1 MIVQRKVAV
10 LPAATV
16 TVVFGKLESV
26 IEAVPLTRLQ
36 APVPTT
42 AAVADIL
49 NVLILHCSMR
59 AGPASATVVAAV
71 LVIVTSDCVIG
82 QEAEAPLVM
91 VQRSTVL
98 APGVTPVIVVVAKAA
113 FVITPGP
120 LTLLHKPVPA
130 VGGVADIVKV
140 LLLH

>member
-1 MIVQRKVAV
+1 MIVHLNVAV

-26 IEAVPLTRLQ
+26 IEAVPLTRLH
-36 APVPTT
+36 APTPTV
-42 AAVADIL
+42 AVFADML
-49 NVLILHCSMR
+49 NVLILHCSIL

-71 LVIVTSDCVIG
+71 LVIVTSDCVVG
-82 QEAEAPLVM
+82 QEADAPLLI
-91 VQRSTVL
+91 VQRNTVL
-98 APGVTPVIVVVAKAA
+98 APGVTPVIVVVAEVGL
-113 FVITPGP
+113 VITPGP
-120 LTLLHKPVPA
+120 LTLLHKPVPT